1 MKLDPEQ
8 RIAGLA
14 AGALLVTLFLPWYQ
28 KSVAV
33 RGELLDDNLS
43 AFGVFT
49 FVEAAILLVAL
60 GVFALL
66 YARSQGK
73 PFHLPG
79 GDGTVIFAAGLWGAV
94 LLLWRVFDR
103 PDVEGR
109 GATVGISW
117 GFFFAFLA
125 TAGLAVAGWRIR
137 VAGRPEPPNPAAAPL
152 PERTPPRRR
161 PVRPELAAEAPEFD
175 VPPRRRTP
183 TGEEVTRRL
192 AEEDEEPPTRRLP
205 PDSGSRSLFDDPPS
219 DDRPHPDQLGFDDEP
234 TRRLP

>member
-1 MKLDPEQ
+1 MRLDPEQ

-33 RGELLDDNLS
+33 GGRIVEGNES

-66 YARSQGK
+66 YARAQRK

-79 GDGTVIFAAGLWGAV
+79 GDGTVIFAAGLWSAV

-109 GATVGISW
+109 GATVGITW

-125 TAGLAVAGWRIR
+125 AGFLAVAGWRIR
-137 VAGRPEPPNPAAAPL
+137 IANRPEPPNPAAAPL
-152 PERTPPRRR
+152 PERRPRRSSERPLRPDLATEPPEYEMPARRRR
-161 PVRPELAAEAPEFD
+161 PVVDE
-175 VPPRRRTP
+175 
-183 TGEEVTRRL
+183 
-192 AEEDEEPPTRRLP
+192 EEPPTEMTRREP
-205 PDSGSRSLFDDPPS
+205 PPEPSGPQRRLFDDPA
-219 DDRPHPDQLGFDDEP
+219 GDEP
-234 TRRLP
+234 TRRMP